1 MSGHS
6 KWKTI
11 KHKKAATD
19 AKRANIFTKI
29 ANVITVA
36 AREKGIDPEMNPSL
50 RSAIGK
56 AKAANMP
63 NDNIDRAIKRGS
75 PDSDE
80 KLETIMY
87 EGYGPEKSALLIETI
102 TNNRNRTSQ
111 ELKNILS
118 KNGGNFASEGSVLW
132 MFDKFG
138 KITVKNENIPDI
150 DEFELLAIDAGAE
163 DVLKEPDE
171 VYILTKPEELFSVSK
186 KLEDGGIKI
195 EDSSFDF
202 IAKDSLKIE
211 DDAKKAKIERVLD
224 IIDENDDVQEIYT
237 NVDF

>member
-11 KHKKAATD
+11 KNKKAVTD
-19 AKRANIFTKI
+19 AKRANIFTKV

-36 AREKGIDPEMNPSL
+36 AREKGPDPAMNPSL
-50 RSAIGK
+50 RTAIQK

-63 NDNIDRAIKRGS
+63 NENIERAIKRGS
-75 PDSDE
+75 GDSDE

-87 EGYGPEKSALLIETI
+87 EGYGPEGSALLIETI
-102 TNNRNRTSQ
+102 TNNRNRTNQ
-111 ELKNILS
+111 ELKAILS

-138 KITVKNENIPDI
+138 KITVKNENIQNAE
-150 DEFELLAIDAGAE
+150 EFELTAIDAGAE
-163 DVLKEPDE
+163 DVQKEDE
-171 VYILTKPEELFSVSK
+171 ETFILTKPDELFLVTK
-186 KLEDGGIKI
+186 NLEDAGVKV

-202 IAKDSLKIE
+202 IPKTPLEIE
-211 DDAKKAKIERVLD
+211 DETKKAKIERVMDL
-224 IIDENDDVQEIYT
+224 IDDNDDVQEIYT
-237 NVDF
+237 NVSF

>member
-19 AKRANIFTKI
+19 AKRANIFTKLG
-29 ANVITVA
+29 NVITVA
-36 AREKGIDPEMNPSL
+36 AREKGTDPSMNPAL
-50 RSAIGK
+50 RTAISK

-63 NDNIDRAIKRGS
+63 NDNIERAIKRGS

-80 KLETIMY
+80 KLESIMY

-138 KITVKNENIPDI
+138 KILIEKNEDTDI
-150 DEFELLAIDAGAE
+150 ENLELQAIDAGAE
-163 DVLKEPDE
+163 DIKEDDGE
-171 VYILTKPEELFSVSK
+171 ITVLTKPEELFSVSK
-186 KLEDGGIKI
+186 KLEDAGIKI
-195 EDSSFDF
+195 KESGFDF
-202 IAKDSLKIE
+202 IAKDPVNI
-211 DDAKKAKIERVLD
+211 DDETKKAKIERVLD
-224 IIDENDDVQEIYT
+224 LIDENDDVQEIYT
-237 NVDF
+237 NINF

>member
-19 AKRANIFTKI
+19 AKRANIFTKL

-36 AREKGIDPEMNPSL
+36 AREKGSDPEMNPSL
-50 RSAIGK
+50 RSAIAK

-63 NDNIDRAIKRGS
+63 NDNIARAIKRGS
-75 PDSDE
+75 GESDE
-80 KLETIMY
+80 KLETIIY

-118 KNGGNFASEGSVLW
+118 KNGASFASEGSVLW
-132 MFDKFG
+132 MFDKYG
-138 KITVKNENIPDI
+138 KISVKNEDILNIE
-150 DEFELLAIDAGAE
+150 EFELLAIEAGA
-163 DVLKEPDE
+163 DDLIKERE
-171 VYILTKPEELFSVSK
+171 YFFILTKPEDLFSVTK
-186 KLEDGGIKI
+186 KLEDTGTKI
-195 EDSSFDF
+195 EESIFDF
-202 IAKDSLKIE
+202 VAKDPISIE
-211 DDAKKAKIERVLD
+211 DVAKKAKIERVLNLL
-224 IIDENDDVQEIYT
+224 DENDDVQEIYT
-237 NVDF
+237 NIKW

>member
-19 AKRANIFTKI
+19 AKRANIFTKL

-36 AREKGIDPEMNPSL
+36 AREKGTDPEMNPSL

-138 KITVKNENIPDI
+138 KILIEKNEDTDI
-150 DEFELLAIDAGAE
+150 ENLELQVIDAGAE
-163 DVLKEPDE
+163 DIKEEDGE
-171 VYILTKPEELFSVSK
+171 IIVFTKPDELFSVSK
-186 KLEDGGIKI
+186 KLEDAGIKI
-195 EDSSFDF
+195 EESGFDF
-202 IAKDSLKIE
+202 IAKDPLKIE
-211 DDAKKAKIERVLD
+211 DDAKKAKIERVLNL
-224 IIDENDDVQEIYT
+224 IDENDDVQEIYT
-237 NVDF
+237 NISW